1 MVRGIYIVLL
11 NLQEKTEAEPSEKPA
26 TGPGPLTSLF
36 TDYNKQMTVAMGGVN
51 TGTREVLNKVLDI
64 LEQGLRDITR
74 ARDTVIDTNKRDIA
88 DVSWIKVK
96 NFLKSQYILMS

>member
-1 MVRGIYIVLL
+1 M
-11 NLQEKTEAEPSEKPA
+11 QAKTEAEPSEKPA

-36 TDYNKQMTVAMGGVN
+36 TDYNKQITVTLGGVN

-64 LEQGLRDITR
+64 LDQGLRDITR

-96 NFLKSQYILMS
+96 DPPEIQYVL

>member
-1 MVRGIYIVLL
+1 M
-11 NLQEKTEAEPSEKPA
+11 QEKTEAEPSEKPA

-36 TDYNKQMTVAMGGVN
+36 TDYNKQITVTLGGVN

-64 LEQGLRDITR
+64 LDQGLRDITR

-96 NFLKSQYILMS
+96 DPPEIQYVL